1 MDVGQESIAMTTAQS
16 GPNVLNLEM
25 VIGGASTPAAS
36 GATFETLSPA
46 TNEVIGIVPKAG
58 DADAVAA
65 IEAAHRAFESG
76 PWSRFSPLERSRALH
91 KIAGILRE
99 RIEEISV
106 LETRNSGKIIVESR
120 GDVIASANCFEYYGN
135 LAGQIWGDQIPMNG
149 PLLDYTVREPY
160 GVCAQIIPWNFPLL
174 MAAWKV
180 APALAAGNT
189 VVLKPASATPLTALL
204 LGQIALEAGIPAGML
219 NVITGSGKE
228 LGNTLT
234 THPLVEKVAFT
245 GETETGREIMR
256 AASGSIKKVTLELG
270 GKSPNI
276 VFPDADLDEAVN
288 GSLFAIFTNAG
299 QRCTARTRLFL
310 HRSIYDEFLSIY
322 VVKVSNIR
330 VGDPLDWNTQMGP
343 VISKQQ
349 QDKVLQYCE
358 YAVEDGANLLHG
370 GKMVDAVELRSGN
383 FIEPT
388 VFGNVS
394 ADMRLAQHEVFGP
407 VLAVIP
413 FETEDEV
420 VAAANSTIFG
430 LAATI
435 WTNDVKR
442 AHTMARRI
450 KSGNVSINYPT
461 VNPPEAP
468 FGGFKQ
474 SGIGRELSRYGLDLY
489 TQVKNVVV
497 NLNPE
502 PFDWYGRWPDD
513 PRR

>member
-1 MDVGQESIAMTTAQS
+1 MSTAATDT
-16 GPNVLNLEM
+16 NVLQAGMIIDGNE
-25 VIGGASTPAAS
+25 VDAAS
-36 GATFETLSPA
+36 GAIFETVSPA
-46 TNEVIGIVPKAG
+46 TNQVIGVVPKAG
-58 DADAVAA
+58 NADAVAA

-76 PWSRFSPLERSRALH
+76 PWSRFTPLDRSRALH
-91 KIAGILRE
+91 RVANILRE
-99 RIEEISV
+99 RIDEISR
-106 LETRNSGKIIVESR
+106 LETMNSGKIIVESR
-120 GDVIASANCFEYYGN
+120 GDVTASANCFEYYGN

-149 PLLDYTVREPY
+149 PLLDYTLREPY
-160 GVCAQIIPWNFPLL
+160 GVCSQIIPWNFPLL

-204 LGQIALEAGIPAGML
+204 LGQICLEAGIPAGVM
-219 NVITGSGKE
+219 NVITGPGKE
-228 LGNTLT
+228 LGETLT

-256 AASGSIKKVTLELG
+256 SAAGTIKKVTLELG

-310 HRSIYDEFLSIY
+310 HKSIYDNFLSAY
-322 VVKVSNIR
+322 VDKVGQIR
-330 VGDPLDWNTQMGP
+330 VGDPLQWETQMGP

-349 QDKVLQYCE
+349 QNKVLEYCE
-358 YAVEDGANLLHG
+358 YAVEDGAQLLHG
-370 GKMVDAVELRSGN
+370 GKRMTAEKLEHGN

-394 ADMRLAQHEVFGP
+394 SDMRLAQNEVFGP

-420 VAAANSTIFG
+420 VAAANSTMFG

-435 WTNDVKR
+435 WTKDIKR

-502 PFDWYGRWPDD
+502 SFDWYGRWPD
-513 PRR
+513 PPNS